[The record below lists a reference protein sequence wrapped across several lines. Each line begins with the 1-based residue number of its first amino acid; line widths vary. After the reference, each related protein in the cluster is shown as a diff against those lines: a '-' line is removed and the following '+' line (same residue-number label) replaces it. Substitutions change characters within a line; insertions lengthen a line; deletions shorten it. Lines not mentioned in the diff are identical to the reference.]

1 MGSKVLD
8 PDGQRKDS
16 FKTKISEPHKKIS
29 KSVSYQENKWM
40 AEVNYKKHFTSR
52 NCTRFQFNLICKW
65 LGD

>member
-29 KSVSYQENKWM
+29 KSVSYQENK
-40 AEVNYKKHFTSR
+40 
-52 NCTRFQFNLICKW
+52 
-65 LGD
+65 